1 MRRRERVVAWL
12 RSRVRLLVT
21 AGAVGFLVGG
31 LGTVALAAA
40 RDPRFASTQVFAL
53 GALVFG
59 FAVLGWSGSAL
70 AGRSIESMQR
80 HFDTDSDWTERDS
93 RRAMARIGGFGAG
106 VMVGVVV
113 GTTLL

>member
-1 MRRRERVVAWL
+1 MRERVVEWL
-12 RSRVRLLVT
+12 RPRVRLVVT
-21 AGAVGFLVGG
+21 TGVAGALAGG
-31 LGTVALAAA
+31 LGTVVLAAL
-40 RDPRFASTQVFAL
+40 RTPRFASTQVFAV

-70 AGRSIESMQR
+70 AGRSIEGMQR
-80 HFDTDSDWTERDS
+80 HLDTDSGWTERDS

-106 VMVGVVV
+106 AMVGVVV